1 MSWPLAAN
9 LRKESKGMQLSRRT
23 MLTSMAAMA
32 VVPDWGFAKEP
43 RRILLAY
50 YSYTGNT
57 RSVAEKLRTHAGAQ
71 LLEIEMAVPYPSDLR
86 EAAGRSKHELETGEL
101 PALLG
106 DPFDVSDYD
115 LILVGGPV
123 WWNTVSAPVMSF
135 LERTDF
141 RGRSVGL
148 FATYALTPS
157 HYESNFAA
165 QAHNASF
172 LPALMVNEF
181 DVASGRAGDA
191 IGSWMTR
198 THSKG
203 GQQTL

>member
-1 MSWPLAAN
+1 
-9 LRKESKGMQLSRRT
+9 MQLSRRT

-32 VVPDWGFAKEP
+32 TIPRWSFAAEP
-43 RRILLAY
+43 RRTLLAY

-57 RSVAEKLRTHAGAQ
+57 RAVAERLRADIGAQ
-71 LLEIEMAVPYPSDLR
+71 LLEIRMEEPYSADIR
-86 EAAGRSKHELETGEL
+86 QAAERSKRELETGEL
-101 PALLG
+101 PTLLG
-106 DPFDVSDYD
+106 DPYDISDYD

-123 WWNTVSAPVMSF
+123 WWNTVAAPVMSF

-141 RGRSVGL
+141 RGRNVGL

-181 DVASGRAGDA
+181 DIANGRSGDAVASWAMR
-191 IGSWMTR
+191 TR
-198 THSKG
+198 SKG
-203 GQQTL
+203 GPKTL

>member
-1 MSWPLAAN
+1 
-9 LRKESKGMQLSRRT
+9 MQLSRRT

-32 VVPDWGFAKEP
+32 IVPSWSFAAEP
-43 RRILLAY
+43 PRILLAY

-57 RSVAEKLRTHAGAQ
+57 RSVAEKLRAHVGAQ
-71 LLEIEMAVPYPSDLR
+71 LFEIRMADPYPSDIR
-86 EAAGRSKHELETGEL
+86 KAAERSRYELETGTL

-106 DPFDVSDYD
+106 DPPDVSDYD

-123 WWNTVSAPVMSF
+123 WWNTVATPIMSF

-165 QAHNASF
+165 QAHNAFF
-172 LPALMVNEF
+172 LPGLMINEF
-181 DVASGRAGDA
+181 DLANGRAGDA
-191 IGSWMTR
+191 INSWGIRTGSTGR
-198 THSKG
+198 AN
-203 GQQTL
+203 TL